1 MTMRAEEQFSLY
13 GLLLDRQILDVDGEA
28 VGRVDDIE
36 LSPDDGGPPV
46 LTAILCG
53 PLALGP
59 RIGGRVGRWSAA
71 LARRHRRTRDAY
83 PNRIPMRQVD
93 WVDRFEVRLT
103 VSRDVL
109 DTDRAR
115 DWVRDHIIG
124 RIPGS
129 SS

>member
-1 MTMRAEEQFSLY
+1 VQTEDHFSVAE
-13 GLLLDRQILDVDGEA
+13 LLLDRQIFDVDGEA
-28 VGRVDDIE
+28 IGKVDDIE
-36 LSPDDGGPPV
+36 LTENEGGPPV

-59 RIGGRVGRWSAA
+59 RIGGPLGRWWAA
-71 LARRHRRTRDAY
+71 IGRRYRPGSSSY
-83 PNRIPMRQVD
+83 PTRIPMNQVGR
-93 WVDRFEVRLT
+93 VDRREVRLT

-109 DTDRAR
+109 DADRFR

-129 SS
+129 ST

>member
-1 MTMRAEEQFSLY
+1 MRAADRFSLSE
-13 GLLLDRQILDVDGEA
+13 LLLDRLILDVDGEA

-36 LSPDDGGPPV
+36 LSQRDGRPPV

-59 RIGGRVGRWSAA
+59 RIGGPVGRWWAA
-71 LARRHRRTRDAY
+71 IGRGRRRY
-83 PNRIPMRQVD
+83 PDRIPMHQVD
-93 WVDRFEVRLT
+93 RVDRREVRLT
-103 VSRDVL
+103 VSRDEL
-109 DTDRAR
+109 DADRLR